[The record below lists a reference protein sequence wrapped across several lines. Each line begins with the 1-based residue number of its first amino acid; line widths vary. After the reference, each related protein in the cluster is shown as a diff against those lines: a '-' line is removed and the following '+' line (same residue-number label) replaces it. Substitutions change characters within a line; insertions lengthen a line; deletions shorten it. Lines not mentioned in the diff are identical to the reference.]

1 MMQKYCKTLEE
12 QNNITT
18 FASMKV
24 IISLG
29 SNINQEENIQ
39 RAREILSHIIPDAT
53 FTEPQWTDPVEESGN
68 QSGKAKYLNCLVEG
82 HVFNFTERSINARL
96 KQIEQT
102 MGDSHENHM
111 EGNVIIDLDLIQYGD
126 HKLRDIIWK

>member
-1 MMQKYCKTLEE
+1 MMQKYSKTLEE

-53 FTEPQWTDPVEESGN
+53 FTEPQWTDPVREN
-68 QSGKAKYLNCLVEG
+68 GKQPGKDKYLNCLVEG
-82 HVFNFTERSINARL
+82 HVFNYTEKSVIARL

-111 EGNVIIDLDLIQYGD
+111 DGRVIIDLDLIQYGD